1 MTKVLVVDNYDSFTW
16 NLVHLIGPL
25 AGSIEV
31 VRNDEVTVGAVQA
44 LAPEAIVVSPGPCTP
59 TEAGISLDIIREVSP
74 AVPTLGV
81 CLGLQAIGQAFG
93 GAVVRAPAPM
103 HGKVDEISHRSE
115 TLFRGING
123 PFRATRY
130 HSLVV
135 AREGCPEELAITAE
149 TRDGCIMGLSHRTL
163 PIHGVQFH
171 PESVSSE
178 HGRLIVENFLDL
190 ARRWNTGGRDK
201 LGRAVH

>member
-135 AREGCPEELAITAE
+135 AREGCPEDLAITAE